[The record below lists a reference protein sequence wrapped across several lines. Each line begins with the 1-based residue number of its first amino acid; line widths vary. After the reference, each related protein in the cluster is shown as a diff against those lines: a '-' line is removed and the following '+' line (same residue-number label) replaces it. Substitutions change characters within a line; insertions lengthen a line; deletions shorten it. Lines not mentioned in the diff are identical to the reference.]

1 MGKIE
6 FDYFRIRNLPRLA
19 NFRIGNSL
27 CGMISNMTKDTSM
40 RKLLADKVRLW
51 MTRVPEADTQ
61 AKLAVRA
68 KMSQSSVHRVLF
80 MDTEPELAT
89 AHKLA
94 AAFGIT
100 VSELLADEDGGS
112 SLATLPFD
120 IRRYAAMPL
129 AEREKIRA
137 FAEFVIATHEASTRS
152 ATALETVSATIE
164 ATPKERALVG
174 RVAQRNLTMDTLS
187 EHETSKNQQQKTRSK
202 RSKSVSH

>member
-1 MGKIE
+1 MEKFE
-6 FDYFRIRNLPRLA
+6 FRDFRMRNLPRPTE
-19 NFRIGNSL
+19 FRMGNSL
-27 CGMISNMTKDTSM
+27 CGMILGMAKDTSM

-94 AAFGIT
+94 AAFGIS
-100 VSELLADEDGGS
+100 VSELLADEDADAALDS
-112 SLATLPFD
+112 PVDL
-120 IRRYAAMPL
+120 RRYAALPH

-137 FAEFVIATHEASTRS
+137 FAEFVIATHAASQQTG
-152 ATALETVSATIE
+152 TPLETVETTIE
-164 ATPKERALVG
+164 ATPEERNLVG
-174 RVAQRNLTMDTLS
+174 RVAQRNLTTDTLS
-187 EHETSKNQQQKTRSK
+187 AHETSKNQHQKPPRK
-202 RSKSVSH
+202 RPKSIGH